1 MFYAWILIF
10 FWLQLK
16 LHWHCFWSIILYLLV
31 EYFCVDLARHFRIK
45 LKLSLYFYF
54 AIKSVRDW
62 NAVSHFFSLRLV
74 PFRQPLSSFNTEK
87 ALSLKHTKQ
96 KKKQKKQWRNSVSL
110 WTRKWRM
117 VKWLYWKLY
126 SRWKF
131 FSARITCTVT
141 VSNLSDEKGRKKTK
155 KLINLANYI
164 FPHFLFIS
172 STTSW
177 FRD

>member
-1 MFYAWILIF
+1 MQMFYAWILIF

-31 EYFCVDLARHFRIK
+31 EHFCVDLARHFRIK

-96 KKKQKKQWRNSVSL
+96 KKKQKNNEEIPFHYEHENEEWSNDFTENFTL
-110 WTRKWRM
+110 DGN
-117 VKWLYWKLY
+117 
-126 SRWKF
+126 
-131 FSARITCTVT
+131 FS
-141 VSNLSDEKGRKKTK
+141 
-155 KLINLANYI
+155 
-164 FPHFLFIS
+164 PHE
-172 STTSW
+172 
-177 FRD
+177 

>member
-31 EYFCVDLARHFRIK
+31 EHFCVDLARHFRIK

-96 KKKQKKQWRNSVSL
+96 KKKQKKTMKKFRFIMNTKMKNGQMTLLKTLLSMEIFLRTNNVHSDSIKFERRERAKKIEETYKL
-110 WTRKWRM
+110 SELHFPSFP
-117 VKWLYWKLY
+117 LY
-126 SRWKF
+126 
-131 FSARITCTVT
+131 I
-141 VSNLSDEKGRKKTK
+141 
-155 KLINLANYI
+155 INNI
-164 FPHFLFIS
+164 MI
-172 STTSW
+172 
-177 FRD
+177 